1 MGNIIFSFIPFEFLQ
16 KIVVPNGQTCL
27 EACLTST
34 DALIREYSL
43 TWIGSIMDRFFF
55 IVSMAMFGSENMAA

>member
-1 MGNIIFSFIPFEFLQ
+1 MSNIVFRFIPFKFLH

-34 DALIREYSL
+34 DALTYY
-43 TWIGSIMDRFFF
+43 TTNFF
-55 IVSMAMFGSENMAA
+55 SHNESHAWQP